1 MLLPEGRLLP
11 HVTDLGGCIASHRV
25 TLDRAPI
32 RWMYRSHPVW
42 PGDSGWRFFA
52 GDEDDDAMVDP
63 DRFGIYAIDAIAALD
78 PTIVP
83 WLFQPIGATLERND
97 VAEGFVEAVAWRS
110 AHPRR

>member
-25 TLDRAPI
+25 MVARAPI

-52 GDEDDDAMVDP
+52 GDEDDAEMVDP
-63 DRFGIYAIDAIAALD
+63 DCFGIYSIDAIAALD
-78 PTIVP
+78 PSIVP
-83 WLFQPIGATLERND
+83 WLFQPIGATLERNE
-97 VAEGFVEAVAWRS
+97 ATHGFAEAVAWR
-110 AHPRR
+110 AVRTRG